1 MDDKK
6 IRNVTL
12 NVFGLFLAV
21 VAAFYIGRAT
31 NNSQVV
37 ITKTEYVEVPVEVP
51 VEKIV
56 EVPVEAPAERSLPI
70 SDEVSS
76 LPTDELVT
84 LDPVMPVSPA
94 QEVPDKAS
102 EPVDKDSVVPGLV
115 NINTASKDELMT
127 LPGIGEV
134 LAQRI
139 IDYRST
145 FGRFYSKNELTQVS
159 GIGDKKLAAIVDLIS
174 Y

>member
-6 IRNVTL
+6 IRKVTL
-12 NVFGLFLAV
+12 NVFAAFLIA
-21 VAAFYIGRAT
+21 VAAFYAGRNT
-31 NNSQVV
+31 NRDQLVV
-37 ITKTEYVEVPVEVP
+37 TKTEYVEVP

-56 EVPVEAPAERSLPI
+56 EVPVEAPQERGIAAAEA
-70 SDEVSS
+70 DEPAV
-76 LPTDELVT
+76 TDELVT
-84 LDPVMPVSPA
+84 LDPAETSPPA
-94 QEVPDKAS
+94 PEIENRVQ
-102 EPVDKDSVVPGLV
+102 EPVEKGKETSELI

-139 IDYRST
+139 IDYRNQ
-145 FGRFYSKNELTQVS
+145 FGRFYSKNELTKVS
-159 GIGDKKLAAIVDLIS
+159 GIGEKKLAAIIDLIS

>member
-6 IRNVTL
+6 IRKVTL

-84 LDPVMPVSPA
+84 LDPVVTDSPA
-94 QEVPDKAS
+94 DKFS
-102 EPVDKDSVVPGLV
+102 DRVLEPVDKASDAPGLV

-139 IDYRST
+139 VDYRST

-159 GIGDKKLAAIVDLIS
+159 GIGDKKLAAIIDLIS